1 MSSLPH
7 YFSMNFGFY
16 DRKNPNP
23 NSATS
28 QVAKIL
34 MHEDYDNL
42 LNDICLIKL
51 KVHIIVLNK
60 TSF

>member
-1 MSSLPH
+1 M
-7 YFSMNFGFY
+7 
-16 DRKNPNP
+16 

-28 QVAKIL
+28 QVAKIF

-51 KVHIIVLNK
+51 KVNFNTLLFNFANHWSLVIKHILL
-60 TSF
+60 